1 MYAGEWKNDMF
12 NGHGVYRR

>member
-1 MYAGEWKNDMF
+1 MF